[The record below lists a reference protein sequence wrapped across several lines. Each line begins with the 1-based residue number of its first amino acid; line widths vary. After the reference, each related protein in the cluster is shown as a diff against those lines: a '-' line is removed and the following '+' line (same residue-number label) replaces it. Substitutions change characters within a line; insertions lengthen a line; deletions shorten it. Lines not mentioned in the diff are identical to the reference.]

1 MYHTIAFNES
11 MTLDVE
17 ISPKHFLE
25 QVSVEAGTQLQAEIK
40 PYVVELE
47 DGFVEVAD
55 LFFDDGTITRR
66 VPFASFS
73 FVE

>member
-1 MYHTIAFNES
+1 MYHTIAFDQP

-25 QVSVEAGTQLQAEIK
+25 RVSVEAGTELRAEIK

-47 DGFVEVAD
+47 DGFVEMAD
-55 LFFDDGTITRR
+55 LYFDDGTITRR

-73 FVE
+73 FVD